1 MVNAN
6 MWFRCFN
13 RCHALGSLFRTGW
26 FFCFRCLD
34 IHPFLGQG
42 QKPVRIS
49 RDFEREASFQLKKWS
64 DELELPVRREF
75 MAEDTRDPWHAI
87 SDGVS
92 LSTSFPGE
100 ASTGGLPAGQWVW
113 RVEW

>member
-75 MAEDTRDPWHAI
+75 RAKDTGTWHAI
-87 SDGVS
+87 SEGVS